1 MPGRE
6 DGVEFERQQLPPDI
20 EIPKT
25 AISPGDSFKDHE
37 LHGTIDEIRFSNFA
51 RHTGGLTRTPS
62 SDKRKAMLLVR
73 CMQHD
78 LDNLPQTSDSTMSV
92 RRLIIG

>member
-51 RHTGGLTRTPS
+51 RHTG
-62 SDKRKAMLLVR
+62 D
-73 CMQHD
+73 
-78 LDNLPQTSDSTMSV
+78 
-92 RRLIIG
+92 